1 MRAVLARLDRV
12 QQTSQDA
19 KAASQAAAAAA
30 RKAEH
35 DVLNLQKQNSQLRD
49 RVKDLENKQKA
60 MIVLLYGIMVLAVSP
75 LSSQTFT
82 ILRVLH
88 QRAVD

>member
-49 RVKDLENKQKA
+49 RVKDLESKQKVI
-60 MIVLLYGIMVLAVSP
+60 IVLLDDTTVL
-75 LSSQTFT
+75 LITSSHLYTFT
-82 ILRVLH
+82 ILRLM
-88 QRAVD
+88 QLRSS